1 MNSKGVHDK
10 NENRDLLRS
19 LNQIL
24 AVGNLIH
31 VIPVGAKLSEFLYSE
46 MKSIHGVESCK
57 ICLYANKEP
66 YGDIDLVPCDQCT
79 FFENSLN
86 CLHKSSSSIHVFPLS
101 TIKAKYAFI
110 ILGVN
115 SFFSDELLP
124 AIQNLANITAI
135 SIENDHQSRALKES
149 NEMLKTHRALLEQ
162 KVNERNVELEI
173 TNVQLLK
180 TITILN
186 QAQEVAHVG
195 HWELDLIHDV
205 LYWSDEVFK
214 IFQIEKDKFTPN
226 LKGFLENVYREDVA
240 NVKRQFEISIKNHT
254 PYNIDHRIV
263 SKSREIKYL
272 QEIGRIEYTEN
283 DIPVRAIGMVLDVT
297 ERKMSEIMLLESEKK
312 LQKQNEEYERLNN
325 DLKVAVE
332 KAEEND
338 RLKTAFLHNISHEIR
353 TPMNAIIG
361 FSGILNDPGISR
373 QKADSYLDIITKSG
387 YQLLSIIDDIVKIAT
402 IEAGQVKIN
411 RDSFNLN
418 SVFKLQYSQFSD
430 KAREKEINFSY
441 VTGLPDHDSEI
452 ITDKIKIEEIL
463 NNLIGNALKFTSKGS
478 IKFGYQIKGGSIE
491 FFVAD
496 TGIGIA
502 DSLHKEIFERFRQ
515 AEVNISREY
524 GGSGLGLSI
533 SKSYVEILGGKIWL
547 ESQQGEGSVFYF
559 TLPHVKVNP
568 KDKSS
573 YIFEPGEAIVLNGTK
588 TILIAEDEDFNY
600 LFLEEVLLKHKLK
613 LMRAVNGKEAVEI
626 CEKHNSIDLVLMDI
640 KMPVMDG
647 YQATQKIKFLRPKL
661 PVILQTAI
669 TEDSDL
675 QKACENGC
683 NDYIIKP
690 IVKNELLRLLKKY
703 L

>member
-1 MNSKGVHDK
+1 
-10 NENRDLLRS
+10 
-19 LNQIL
+19 
-24 AVGNLIH
+24 
-31 VIPVGAKLSEFLYSE
+31 
-46 MKSIHGVESCK
+46 
-57 ICLYANKEP
+57 
-66 YGDIDLVPCDQCT
+66 
-79 FFENSLN
+79 
-86 CLHKSSSSIHVFPLS
+86 
-101 TIKAKYAFI
+101 
-110 ILGVN
+110 
-115 SFFSDELLP
+115 
-124 AIQNLANITAI
+124 
-135 SIENDHQSRALKES
+135 
-149 NEMLKTHRALLEQ
+149 
-162 KVNERNVELEI
+162 
-173 TNVQLLK
+173 
-180 TITILN
+180 
-186 QAQEVAHVG
+186 
-195 HWELDLIHDV
+195 
-205 LYWSDEVFK
+205 
-214 IFQIEKDKFTPN
+214 
-226 LKGFLENVYREDVA
+226 
-240 NVKRQFEISIKNHT
+240 
-254 PYNIDHRIV
+254 
-263 SKSREIKYL
+263 
-272 QEIGRIEYTEN
+272 
-283 DIPVRAIGMVLDVT
+283 
-297 ERKMSEIMLLESEKK
+297 MSEIMLLESEKK
-312 LQKQNEEYERLNN
+312 LQKQNEVYERLNN

-361 FSGILNDPGISR
+361 FSGILNDPDISR
-373 QKADSYLDIITKSG
+373 QKADSYLEIITKSG

-402 IEAGQVKIN
+402 IEAGQVRIN
-411 RDSFNLN
+411 KDSFNLN
-418 SVFKLQYSQFSD
+418 SVLKLQYGQFSD
-430 KAREKEINFSY
+430 KAREKSINFNY
-441 VTGLPDHDSEI
+441 VTGLPDHESEI

-478 IKFGYQIKGGSIE
+478 IEFGYQIKGGIIE
-491 FFVAD
+491 FYVAD

-547 ESQQGEGSVFYF
+547 ESRQGEGSVFYF
-559 TLPHVKVNP
+559 TLPHVKVNL

-573 YIFEPGEAIVLNGTK
+573 HVFGPGEAIVLKGTK

-613 LMRAVNGKEAVEI
+613 LMRAVNGKEAVNM
-626 CEKHNSIDLVLMDI
+626 CEKYSSIDLVLMDI

-647 YQATQKIKFLRPKL
+647 YQATQKIKVLRPKL

-669 TEDSDL
+669 TQDSDL